1 MRLEISSADLRLRSK
16 VETQL
21 KQKLAKVQKLLKG
34 FSFPEDLVFCR
45 VKIDLNPTNQYQ
57 VVLTLVLPYQTLQ
70 AKARSHRINNAI
82 NEIGEILIRKVE
94 KYKAKITKKS
104 TFQKV
109 AQQKRLG

>member
-1 MRLEISSADLRLRSK
+1 MRLEISSVDLGLGSK

-21 KQKLAKVQKLLKG
+21 NQKLAKIQKLLKR

-45 VKIDLNPTNQYQ
+45 VKIDLDPTNQYQ
-57 VVLTLVLPYQTLQ
+57 VILTLVLPYHTLQ
-70 AKARSHRINNAI
+70 AKARSRWLTTAI

-94 KYKAKITKKS
+94 KYKAKITKES